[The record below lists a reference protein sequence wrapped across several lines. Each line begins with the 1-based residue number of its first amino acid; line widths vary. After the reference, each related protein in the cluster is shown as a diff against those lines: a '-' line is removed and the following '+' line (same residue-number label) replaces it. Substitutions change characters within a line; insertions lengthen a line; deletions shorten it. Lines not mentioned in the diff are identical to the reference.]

1 MAQKRMFDKTII
13 DSDAFLE
20 LPITSQ
26 ALYFHLNMRAD
37 DDGFIDNWKSISR
50 IVGAKEDDIKI
61 LIAKSFVIPFES
73 GVIVIKH
80 WRINNY
86 LQKDRKKTTR
96 HIEELQSLK
105 EINGEYYLLENGE
118 ISNIL
123 MLDEE
128 REKPEWQI
136 KRDEAYKKSS
146 LPYSFLY
153 KIRNAFNGCECP
165 VCHNTMKTNGIRKY
179 IPTIQHLM
187 PISKGGE
194 HELYNIAIICYSCN
208 SSMKDKIVS
217 DKLNNEEVIEKWN
230 KIINSDAFYTRS
242 TSANIDKNSIVE
254 NSIDKNSIDNICSKK
269 SSNEQLKIEILDKT
283 DSLFELFW
291 ANYPRKQKKK
301 ETYDWFKKN
310 KPNEDFVNYLIEC
323 VKKQSMSK
331 QWSKGQFIPLP
342 STWLNGK
349 RWEDELTYEENISNM
364 NQILKEVYDGSI
376 EFY

>member
-50 IVGAKEDDIKI
+50 VVGAKEDDIKI
-61 LIAKSFVIPFES
+61 LIAKSFIIPFES

-105 EINGEYYLLENGE
+105 EVNGEYYLLENGE

-128 REKPEWQI
+128 KEKPEWQI

-165 VCHNTMKTNGIRKY
+165 ICHCTMKTDGIRKY

-187 PISKGGE
+187 PINKGGE

-208 SSMKDKIVS
+208 SSMKDKVVES
-217 DKLNNEEVIEKWN
+217 KLNNDEVIQKWSEITNN
-230 KIINSDAFYTRS
+230 KMFYTRL
-242 TSANIDKNSIVE
+242 TSANIDKNSIE
-254 NSIDKNSIDNICSKK
+254 YKKK
-269 SSNEQLKIEILDKT
+269 SNISKDILPKEKVEIIYFNNLELNDLFLEFLELRLKLKCKNTDRAIKLLTNELNKYDDETKKEMLNTSIMNSWK
-283 DSLFELFW
+283 SV
-291 ANYPRKQKKK
+291 YPPKQFNQKKGK
-301 ETYDWFKKN
+301 TQAM
-310 KPNEDFVNYLIEC
+310 NEV
-323 VKKQSMSK
+323 
-331 QWSKGQFIPLP
+331 
-342 STWLNGK
+342 
-349 RWEDELTYEENISNM
+349 
-364 NQILKEVYDGSI
+364 LKEI
-376 EFY
+376 ENGTIRFQ

>member
-13 DSDAFLE
+13 DSDKFLE

-37 DDGFIDNWKSISR
+37 DDGFVDNWKSISR

-61 LIAKSFVIPFES
+61 LIAKSFIIPFES

-105 EINGEYYLLENGE
+105 ELNGEYFLLENGE

-123 MLDEE
+123 MLDDEN

-136 KRDEAYKKSS
+136 KRDEAYKNSS

-153 KIRNAFNGCECP
+153 KIRNAFNGSECP
-165 VCHNTMKTNGIRKY
+165 ICHNVMSTSGIRKY
-179 IPTIQHLM
+179 IPTIQHLL
-187 PISKGGE
+187 PINKGGK
-194 HELYNIAIICYSCN
+194 HELDNIAIICYSCN
-208 SSMKDKIVS
+208 SSLKDKITNN
-217 DKLNNEEVIEKWN
+217 KLNNQEVIKKWEE
-230 KIINSDAFYTRS
+230 IINDVSFYTRS
-242 TSANIDKNSIVE
+242 TSANIEENSIVE
-254 NSIDKNSIDNICSKK
+254 NSIEYIYPQNDESKHYSLFDIFWENYPKKLDKKNAKK
-269 SSNEQLKIEILDKT
+269 SFDKINPDEELVGLMVEQINRFKDT
-283 DSLFELFW
+283 NDW
-291 ANYPRKQKKK
+291 KKDDGK
-301 ETYDWFKKN
+301 
-310 KPNEDFVNYLIEC
+310 
-323 VKKQSMSK
+323 
-331 QWSKGQFIPLP
+331 FIPYP

-349 RWEDELTYEENISNM
+349 RWEDEFETDTEKEERIDRE
-364 NQILKEVYDGSI
+364 ILEGVYGT
-376 EFY
+376 